1 MENTVENVYICHTV
15 YHLLVTL
22 CKLDLSQKNKLI
34 LFDKILQRDE
44 LTQKIQQIGFEVHG
58 YSESDLCFCDFKN
71 SKAIKLFLF
80 NDWTNV
86 GAFFRKNKIE
96 YHLIEDGYNYFSM
109 NVYKKKTKFLIRA
122 YYKLFKK
129 DERPLGY
136 SRFCKS
142 IEVNS
147 LAVIP
152 RDSRWK
158 KFVSVSRTELF
169 EKIPSKN
176 RQLIF
181 TLFHVEKFHIKS
193 QSVLVLTQPLAADR
207 WYKTVTENFQTL
219 NEQFDYYQKI
229 IEKYRTLGY
238 TVYLKVHP
246 RDKVD
251 YSSLDV
257 ILLPQNIPME
267 LLDMVCDQKFSIGIT
282 HSSTALDFLNCVEER
297 ITLFDLKG
305 MK

>member
-1 MENTVENVYICHTV
+1 MKKIYICHTV
-15 YHLLVTL
+15 YHLLIAL
-22 CKLDLSQKNKLI
+22 CKLDLNEKNMVI
-34 LFDKILQRDE
+34 LFNKIPKRE
-44 LTQKIQQIGFEVHG
+44 EIAQILREHKLEVQI
-58 YSESDLCFCDFKN
+58 YSESEKKYIGFPAADEE
-71 SKAIKLFLF
+71 SLFLF
-80 NDWTNV
+80 NDWTNI
-86 GAFFRKNKIE
+86 GDFFRKNKME
-96 YHLIEDGYNYFSM
+96 YHLIEDGYNYFSI
-109 NVYKKKTKFLIRA
+109 NIYKKRTRFLIRA
-122 YYKLFKK
+122 YYTLFKK

-152 RDSRWK
+152 WDSRWK

-181 TLFHVEKFHIKS
+181 TLFHVEEFHIKS

-207 WYKTVTENFQTL
+207 WYKTATESFQTL
-219 NEQFDYYQKI
+219 DEQFDYYQKI
-229 IEKYRTLGY
+229 IEKYRMLGY
-238 TVYLKVHP
+238 TVYLKIHP

-251 YSSLDV
+251 YSSLNV
-257 ILLPQNIPME
+257 TLLPQNIPME
-267 LLDMVCDQKFSIGIT
+267 LLDMVCDQKFSIGVT
-282 HSSTALDFLNCVEER
+282 HSSTALDFLNCVEEK